1 LTDQSAQMT
10 TLRES
15 ERAGPAIPAAVFG
28 SYDPREVTY
37 VVKDLGDLRLEVPSD
52 EYEARVSRG
61 QHYAELLPLEEC
73 RPSPE
78 GVALFHRVLARSARR
93 LALAVGVA
101 AEAVL
106 ARHDRPPVLVSL
118 AQTGT
123 PIGILLRRWLLWR
136 RGLELPHYTISI
148 VRGRGVDAN
157 ALACV
162 RARHPEAGV
171 QFVDGWTGKGA
182 ITRELGQTPAEA
194 GLAVL
199 ADPAACA
206 PVAGTREDLLVPN
219 ACLNATVSGLVSRTV
234 VVPGLIGPGD
244 FHGARFYRGLT
255 GEDVSGQFLDAVTAE
270 FASVRGQVDAAAED
284 GPARPVGPPTRPTRP
299 ARPSWAGWRLAG
311 RLAREYRLGD
321 VNLVKAGVSE
331 TVRMLLYRNPWRVLA
346 RPEPGGDLDAVLLL
360 ARHLRVPVERC
371 PELGPYTTVGL
382 MRPPGRS

>member
-1 LTDQSAQMT
+1 MT
-10 TLRES
+10 TLRDA
-15 ERAGPAIPAAVFG
+15 RPAHPPAFG
-28 SYDPREVTY
+28 SYDPEEVTF

-52 EYEARVSRG
+52 EYEARVGRG

-78 GVALFHRVLARSARR
+78 GVALFHRVLGRSARR

-136 RGLELPHYTISI
+136 RGLDLPHYTISI
-148 VRGRGVDAN
+148 VRGQGVDAN
-157 ALACV
+157 AVAHV
-162 RARHPEAGV
+162 RARHPDAGV

-244 FHGARFYRGLT
+244 FHGAKFYRGLA

-270 FASVRGQVDAAAED
+270 FPAVREQVDAAPE
-284 GPARPVGPPTRPTRP
+284 GRQGRPPT
-299 ARPSWAGWRLAG
+299 RPSWAGWRLAG
-311 RLAREYRLGD
+311 RLAGEYGLGD
-321 VNLVKAGVSE
+321 VNMVKAGVSE
-331 TVRMLLYRNPWRVLA
+331 TVRMLLYRMPWRVLA
-346 RPEPGGDLDAVLLL
+346 RPEPGGDLNAVLLL
-360 ARHLRVPVERC
+360 ARHLRVPVERR
-371 PELGPYTTVGL
+371 PDLGPYTTVGL
-382 MRPPGRS
+382 MRPPGRY